1 MILILKSLDL
11 FNDNVLDSL
20 NEIVDEESK
29 DEKDK
34 SDNNIDNKSIN
45 GDSSD
50 ESINK
55 NDSSLTSEE
64 IYLINGD
71 MLILE
76 KINKTKNKHKN
87 SSKEN
92 TNMLN
97 DLCIE

>member
-1 MILILKSLDL
+1 MKKAKMKKIKM
-11 FNDNVLDSL
+11 N
-20 NEIVDEESK
+20 
-29 DEKDK
+29 
-34 SDNNIDNKSIN
+34 NNIDSKCII

-50 ESINK
+50 ESINDEKDFNAIIK